1 MPKESHG
8 LETHGLRLDGQGKP
22 LWLSLELTYRCPLK
36 CTWCNNPLDFEDYA
50 AKELSTEE
58 WKQVLREAREIGALQ
73 LGFTGGEPL
82 LRDDL
87 EELVADASALG

>member
-1 MPKESHG
+1 MPK
-8 LETHGLRLDGQGKP
+8 ETHGLSLDGQGKP

-58 WKQVLREAREIGALQ
+58 WKQVLRDAREIGALQ

-82 LRDDL
+82 SAPTWKNWSRTPTGW
-87 EELVADASALG
+87 ASTPT